1 MKTKLS
7 IFLFLLAFANVLG
20 QEAKKTFAFEVSV
33 HGKGDT
39 MFLIPGLSCAGNVW
53 NETVEKYQDTYQIHV
68 ITLAG
73 FGGVKPIAS
82 DTILQEVKS
91 ELITY
96 IKEHKTKNSIL
107 IGHSIGGFTSLLI
120 GIDEQNLVSKI
131 IIVDSL
137 PFLAGAYNPTVTEE
151 VVKSSYGTL
160 KEMYMSM
167 DSIAL
172 RNTLKQSLSGMMRN
186 KEKLDFVLN
195 EAAKSDR
202 RTLGYTMFEMMS
214 TDIRESI
221 QNIKTP
227 TLIFTNWNEPIPQ
240 FPNFTRTEKMKM
252 YQQQYEKCTSCTL
265 KIIDKAEHF
274 IMLDNPTE
282 FYKEV
287 SNFIKT
293 N

>member
-20 QEAKKTFAFEVSV
+20 QETPKTAAFEVSV

-39 MFLIPGLSCAGNVW
+39 MFLIPGLSCSGNVW
-53 NETVEKYQDTYQIHV
+53 KETVEKYQDAYQIHV

-73 FGGVKPIAS
+73 FGGVTPITS
-82 DTILQEVKS
+82 DTILQEVKT

-96 IKEHKTKNSIL
+96 IKEHKTENSIL

-120 GIDEQNLVSKI
+120 GIDAQNLVSKI

-160 KEMYMSM
+160 KEMYMPM
-167 DSIAL
+167 DSITL

-195 EAAKSDR
+195 DAAKSDR

-214 TDIRESI
+214 TDIRQSI

-227 TLIFTNWNEPIPQ
+227 TLVLTNWNEPIPQ
-240 FPNFTRTEKMKM
+240 FPNFTRAEKMKM

>member
-20 QEAKKTFAFEVSV
+20 QEAKKTSAFEVSV

-151 VVKSSYGTL
+151 VVKLSYGTL

-227 TLIFTNWNEPIPQ
+227 TLILTNWNKPIPQ